1 MAELSKLRKKGV
13 TDGDKK
19 RSKRQSALIAAAS
32 VMPMQQAKK
41 VAGYGAKYSPAP
53 AVYAAIEEQRELIRN
68 TKGYTLEDSATFAKS
83 IRDSKTEQTG
93 DRLRANSQMAD
104 LLGLNAPLKT
114 EITETREITASVS
127 IIHEICARLGTDPN
141 ALRRAVSQDITPMS
155 TLNVYDTPQLEDNT
169 STINVLQVQ
178 ATDCESVG
186 VESGAVDG
194 AKGCK
199 VQGNSKSRL
208 GRKKKAGGGAA
219 VDPGP
224 EYV

>member
-1 MAELSKLRKKGV
+1 MPESGKGV
-13 TDGDKK
+13 TSGEKPL
-19 RSKRQSALIAAAS
+19 SARQQKLAALSA
-32 VMPMQQAKK
+32 VMPAVDARVMC
-41 VAGYGAKYSPAP
+41 GYSPKYNPAP
-53 AVYAAIEEQRELIRN
+53 KIYAAIEEQRELIRN
-68 TKGYTLEDSATFAKS
+68 TKGFTLEDSATFAKT

-141 ALRRAVSQDITPMS
+141 ALRRAVSQDISPMS
-155 TLNVYDTPQLEDNT
+155 TVDVYVSPTIEDRSS
-169 STINVLQVQ
+169 STNVLQVQ
-178 ATDCESVG
+178 ATGCESVG
-186 VESGAVDG
+186 VDSGVVDG
-194 AKGCK
+194 VAEHG
-199 VQGNSKSRL
+199 VQGNSKSRP
-208 GRKKKAGGGAA
+208 GRKKKARGGAA